1 MVRGFGGLTGVIQ
14 RLQTE
19 ELRNQVRSLQTIVS
33 AGGGVSPSTGE
44 TSAEHRSDARH
55 LRAAELVKNGSHLK
69 RQDVAAY
76 LGVSTRKIQR
86 MEAAG
91 TLCRCP
97 NLGTVVRYAARDVLR
112 LASAS

>member
-33 AGGGVSPSTGE
+33 AGGGERTSSEE
-44 TSAEHRSDARH
+44 TSAEHRSDGSR
-55 LRAAELVKNGSHLK
+55 LRAAELVKSGLQLK
-69 RQDVAAY
+69 RSEVADY

-91 TLCRCP
+91 TLRRCP